1 MYTLLGMA
9 NDINNKQRV
18 KYASYIS
25 VDDITISGTNTQKKF
40 YMPLSRSN
48 R

>member
-1 MYTLLGMA
+1 MYILLGMA

-18 KYASYIS
+18 KHASYIN
-25 VDDITISGTNTQKKF
+25 VDDKTISGTNTQKKF
-40 YMPLSRSN
+40 YMPVSTSN